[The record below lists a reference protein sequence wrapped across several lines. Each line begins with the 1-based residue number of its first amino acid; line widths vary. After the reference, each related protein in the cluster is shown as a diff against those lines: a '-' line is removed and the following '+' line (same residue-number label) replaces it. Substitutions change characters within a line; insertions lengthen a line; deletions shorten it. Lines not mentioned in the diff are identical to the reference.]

1 METKTPKRP
10 VDTILKFP
18 LYLKQN
24 KTKTKK
30 ETKKKRRKKKQGEKK
45 ERERICVTVCK
56 QKSIMSVFPVSIHY
70 IEPFLRSTV
79 IYVSQRQSRSWL
91 APTKHTVQLGLY
103 PYSCSGEGVTHFSK
117 HVGTYKERN
126 RGSCY

>member
-30 ETKKKRRKKKQGEKK
+30 ETKKKEGKKSKEKKKREK
-45 ERERICVTVCK
+45 EFV
-56 QKSIMSVFPVSIHY
+56 
-70 IEPFLRSTV
+70 
-79 IYVSQRQSRSWL
+79 
-91 APTKHTVQLGLY
+91 
-103 PYSCSGEGVTHFSK
+103 
-117 HVGTYKERN
+117 
-126 RGSCY
+126 

>member
-30 ETKKKRRKKKQGEKK
+30 KTKKKKEGKKSKEKKKREK
-45 ERERICVTVCK
+45 E
-56 QKSIMSVFPVSIHY
+56 
-70 IEPFLRSTV
+70 
-79 IYVSQRQSRSWL
+79 YV
-91 APTKHTVQLGLY
+91 
-103 PYSCSGEGVTHFSK
+103 
-117 HVGTYKERN
+117 
-126 RGSCY
+126 

>member
-30 ETKKKRRKKKQGEKK
+30 ETKKKKEGKKSKEKKKREK
-45 ERERICVTVCK
+45 EFV
-56 QKSIMSVFPVSIHY
+56 
-70 IEPFLRSTV
+70 
-79 IYVSQRQSRSWL
+79 
-91 APTKHTVQLGLY
+91 
-103 PYSCSGEGVTHFSK
+103 
-117 HVGTYKERN
+117 
-126 RGSCY
+126 

>member
-30 ETKKKRRKKKQGEKK
+30 ETKKKKEGKKSKEKKKREK
-45 ERERICVTVCK
+45 E
-56 QKSIMSVFPVSIHY
+56 
-70 IEPFLRSTV
+70 
-79 IYVSQRQSRSWL
+79 YV
-91 APTKHTVQLGLY
+91 
-103 PYSCSGEGVTHFSK
+103 
-117 HVGTYKERN
+117 
-126 RGSCY
+126 